1 MSKKVKVIIG
11 VLVAVL
17 VMTFGGTAIAIA
29 DEEEETQPALPAEPG
44 AVAGNFL
51 TRVAEILDIPE
62 EDLVNAFKQAWG
74 EMPQE
79 IQNRFMERERRTQ
92 GQIDKVQEQNMKR
105 EQVKQRIQDRV
116 LNKAVRGRHMIAV
129 SNGWQGQI
137 PYQPAE

>member
-17 VMTFGGTAIAIA
+17 VMTFGGTAIAMA
-29 DEEEETQPALPAEPG
+29 NEEETQPALPAEPG
-44 AVAGNFL
+44 AVSGNFL
-51 TRVAEILDIPE
+51 ARVAEILDIPE

-79 IQNRFMERERRTQ
+79 IQNRFTERERRTQ
-92 GQIDKVQEQNMKR
+92 GQIDKTQEQNMKR
-105 EQVKQRIQDRV
+105 EQVKRRIQDRV

-129 SNGWQGQI
+129 ANGWQGQI